1 MGWDGMG
8 WDGMGWD
15 GMGWDGMGWDG
26 MGWDGMGWD
35 GMGTFVHLYQVLS
48 FFYSN
53 NPVGHY
59 ADADKSYIKMVHKT
73 NRMSYI

>member
-1 MGWDGMG
+1 MIEQVPEINETIPNHCPTVIF
-8 WDGMGWD
+8 
-15 GMGWDGMGWDG
+15 
-26 MGWDGMGWD
+26 WDGMGWD

-59 ADADKSYIKMVHKT
+59 ADADKSYIKKVHKT